1 MTKTYQT
8 DSRWPARVRSVAL
21 TIWAT
26 AFLMTG
32 ALGWSAWQAYR
43 TASDAADYAA
53 FRQEAGL
60 ASYFNFIPAGR

>member
-1 MTKTYQT
+1 MTYRTET
-8 DSRWPARVRSVAL
+8 RWPARARSVAL
-21 TIWAT
+21 AIWAA
-26 AFLMTG
+26 AFVMTG

-60 ASYFNFIPAGR
+60 ASYFGFLPSSR